1 MGVNMKEKLT
11 RNIGL
16 KILSLALAFLIW
28 VVILNVDDPATTAT
42 IADIP
47 VTRINE
53 NAIISKDKVY
63 DVVSGETVD
72 VKVKGKRSIIEKL
85 KKEDFRAVADLS
97 KLSLTYAVPID
108 VSLPRYPEVEIN
120 QKVMTMEVNLENRIN
135 EQFRVD
141 VVEKG
146 TVAPGYYISSKT
158 ARPNMIQVSGAESVI
173 KKINEVVVEVNV
185 TNRDESFGEKEIIPK
200 VYDKNGSLMDSSK
213 MTFNFEKVDVSV
225 NLLNTK
231 TVQLFVEIKGTPYY
245 GYEFVK
251 HDFEPKQVVIAG
263 KQEELDKV
271 PYILAVYNIN
281 NLRADIE
288 DEIDIKDYI
297 TEDVILIDENQNAVI
312 NIDIEKIENREIG
325 FNTNEIELRNVPY
338 GIRASVDNSSMV
350 YVKLSGTMDELNEIS
365 KSDIKPYIDLSG
377 AGIGTEVRN
386 IQFDTSIKDKVTL
399 SNPGVSVTLD
409 YND

>member
-28 VVILNVDDPATTAT
+28 VVILNVDDPAITKT
-42 IADIP
+42 IEDVP

-53 NAIISKDKVY
+53 NSIISKDKIY
-63 DVVSGETVD
+63 DVVSGDTVD

-85 KKEDFRAVADLS
+85 GKEDFRAIADLS
-97 KLSLTYAVPID
+97 KLSITYAVPID

-120 QKVMTMEVNLENRIN
+120 QKVMTMEGILENRIT

-146 TVAPGYYISSKT
+146 AVAQGYYISAKT
-158 ARPNMIQVSGAESVI
+158 ARPNMIQVSGSESVI

-185 TNRDESFGEKEIIPK
+185 TNRDESFKEKDIIPK

-213 MTFNFEKVDVSV
+213 MTFNFEKVDVNV

-245 GYEFVK
+245 GYELVNF
-251 HDFEPKQVVIAG
+251 DFEPKQVVIAG
-263 KQEELDKV
+263 KQEDLDKV
-271 PYILAVYNIN
+271 PYISAVYNIN
-281 NLRADIE
+281 NLRTDIE

-297 TEDVILIDENQNAVI
+297 TENVILIDENQNAVI
-312 NIDIEKIENREIG
+312 NIDLERIESKEIG
-325 FNTNEIELRNVPY
+325 FNSNEIELRNVPY
-338 GIRASVDNSSMV
+338 GTAAIVDNSSLV
-350 YVKLSGTMDELNEIS
+350 HVKISGTREELNKVS
-365 KSDIKPYIDLSG
+365 KGDIKPYIDLAG
-377 AGIGTEVRN
+377 ASIGTEVYN
-386 IQFDTSIKDKVTL
+386 IQFDNSIKDKVDLT
-399 SNPGVSVTLD
+399 NPNVSVTLD
-409 YND
+409 YIN

>member
-1 MGVNMKEKLT
+1 MKEKLT
-11 RNIGL
+11 RNTGL

-28 VVILNVDDPATTAT
+28 VVILNVDDPATTST
-42 IADIP
+42 IKDVP

-53 NAIISKDKVY
+53 NAIISRDKVY

-72 VKVKGKRSIIEKL
+72 VKVKGKRSIIDKL

-108 VSLPRYPEVEIN
+108 VSLPRYPEVEIS
-120 QKVMTMEVNLENRIN
+120 QKVMTMEVNLENRIT

-146 TVAPGYYISSKT
+146 TVAPGYYISAKT
-158 ARPNMIQVSGAESVI
+158 ARPNIIQVSGAESVI

-225 NLLNTK
+225 TLLNTK
-231 TVQLFVEIKGTPYY
+231 TVKLWVEIKGTPYY
-245 GYEFVK
+245 GYEFVGF
-251 HDFEPKQVVIAG
+251 DYEPKQVVIAG

-271 PYILAVYNIN
+271 PYITAVYNIN
-281 NLRADIE
+281 NRRADIE

-312 NIDIEKIENREIG
+312 NIDIEKIESKEIS
-325 FNTNEIELRNVPY
+325 FNSNEIELRNVPY
-338 GIRASVDNSSMV
+338 GTVATIDNSSLV
-350 YVKLSGTMDELNEIS
+350 YAKVSGTKGELNEIS
-365 KSDIKPYIDLSG
+365 KGDIKPYIDLSG
-377 AGIGTEVRN
+377 AGVGTEVHN
-386 IQFDTSIKDKVTL
+386 IQFDSSIKDKVSL
-399 SNPGVSVTLD
+399 SNPGISVTLAYD
-409 YND
+409 D